1 MPAGVQILKP
11 GQQQPFS
18 SGVSFAPLSQ
28 MGDDISK
35 GLTGYLTQRQA
46 ADAQAMQGAQP
57 GQGIPGAV
65 GDTSVGGPQGPT
77 PLQPSSL
84 SPLSSIINTLFPQV

>member
-1 MPAGVQILKP
+1 MPGVQILKE

-28 MGDDISK
+28 LGTDVAS
-35 GLTGYLTQRQA
+35 GLTSYLKQRQA

-57 GQGIPGAV
+57 GQGVPGAV

-84 SPLSSIINTLFPQV
+84 SPLSSIINSLFPQV